1 VCCAEPVKGK
11 PQLSTLGCNVVRE
24 AGISEL
30 EDFTAD
36 VNDPTEAALFHSR
49 QDLLEQHHPF
59 FGTLLFRLGA
69 RARSS
74 IATMATD
81 GVSLYF
87 NPEFVEDLSNAE
99 LIGTPAHEVMHPALQ
114 HHTRRGG
121 RNPRRWNMA
130 CDYAIN
136 PMLVDAGLTLP
147 KDVLLDNRFRGMSAE
162 RIYNLLEEE
171 EQNQSSSSDA
181 ESQSQDD
188 SADSGGGSNSSE
200 SSSSEENVN
209 EPRAPR
215 TPGGIGQVLDA
226 PEPENGEG
234 DTVAEQARD
243 WQIAVEQAENV
254 AKLAGKLPAGVK
266 RSLEAAKSARVDWR
280 ELLRRAWSETIPADY
295 SWTRPNRR
303 HLWNGL
309 YLPGIVREGVGE
321 ICIAVDCSGS
331 INARQL
337 GLFEAEVR
345 SILAGQQP
353 RLVHVLYFDTEV
365 QKAETYHA
373 GSPIKLT
380 PAGGGGT
387 DFRPCFRWL
396 EERGITPQTLVLL
409 TDLWGTFP
417 SDVPPYPVLWASTGN
432 RDAPFGQVIPMEAA

>member
-1 VCCAEPVKGK
+1 MLQITKQP
-11 PQLSTLGCNVVRE
+11 LSGVVRIQK
-24 AGISEL
+24 AR
-30 EDFTAD
+30 T
-36 VNDPTEAALFHSR
+36 T
-49 QDLLEQHHPF
+49 LLLDHPF

-69 RARSS
+69 QARSS

-87 NPEFVEDLSNAE
+87 NPQFVETLSTAE
-99 LIGTPAHEVMHPALQ
+99 IAGTLAHEVMHPALQ

-136 PMLVDAGLTLP
+136 PMLLDAGLTLP

-162 RIYNLLEEE
+162 RIFNLLEEKE

-181 ESQSQDD
+181 DPESEDD
-188 SADSGGGSNSSE
+188 SADSGGASNSSE
-200 SSSSEENVN
+200 SSGIEADMDGSL
-209 EPRAPR
+209 APQ

-243 WQIAVEQAENV
+243 WQIAVQQAENV
-254 AKLAGKLPAGVK
+254 AKLAGKLPAGVT
-266 RSLEAAKSARVDWR
+266 RSLEPAKSARVDWR
-280 ELLRRAWSETIPADY
+280 ELLRRAWSEAFPADY

-303 HLWNGL
+303 HVWNGL
-309 YLPGIVREGVGE
+309 YLPGVVCECVGE

-337 GLFEAEVR
+337 GLFEAAVR

-365 QKAETYHA
+365 QKSEMYHP
-373 GSPIKLT
+373 GLPIELT
-380 PAGGGGT
+380 PVGGGGT

-396 EERGITPQTLVLL
+396 EQRGIAPQTLVFL
-409 TDLWGTFP
+409 TDLYGSFP
-417 SDVPPYPVLWASTGN
+417 EQAPPYPVLWASTDT
-432 RDAPFGQVIPMEAA
+432 RSAPFGLVIPMEAA